1 MLGCNCVSPTLGFFY
16 DDIWGVKG
24 IEQDV
29 LAASGAQAPQG
40 FTLEE
45 GYAPDAD
52 AMELQAWPYAAQ
64 TGYQEF
70 EDIPISQLLG
80 LRGMGQAVPGIP
92 KATIMKVSGIALLGV
107 AAAVAI
113 YLYTSRRR

>member
-24 IEQDV
+24 IERDV
-29 LAASGAQAPQG
+29 LAASGAQAPRG
-40 FTLEE
+40 FIPEE

-52 AMELQAWPYAAQ
+52 AMELQAWPYAQQ

-70 EDIPISQLLG
+70 EDVPISQLLG
-80 LRGMGQAVPGIP
+80 LRGMGALPSTP
-92 KATIMKVSGIALLGV
+92 KVLGIAVLAV
-107 AAAVAI
+107 AAAAAI
-113 YLYTSRRR
+113 YLYTSRRK